1 VPQWDTLWIGADLA
15 TMTGGDTSVGLIRE
29 GAIAAENGRIAWI
42 GPGDTL
48 PDAPKRCAK
57 DVVELDPH
65 TLVTPGLIDCHTHL
79 VYSGDRAAE
88 FDLRIGGLSYAE
100 IAKSGGGIQTTVK
113 LTRAAS
119 FEDLYAQS
127 ARRLEMM
134 MDAGVTTVEIKS
146 GYGLDR
152 DTELKM
158 LRIARALG
166 KQYPV
171 EVRTTFLGAHTLPRE
186 YADRRDAYLDLV
198 CDVLREGASESL
210 IDAVDAFC
218 ESIAF
223 SALEVRK
230 VFRVAQELRIPVK
243 VHAAQLTYG
252 DGPMLAAAFHAL
264 SADHCEYL
272 HESDIDLLANAGV
285 VAVLLPSASYFIGE
299 EQLPP
304 VAALRKAG
312 VPIAIATDCNPGT
325 SPNVSLP
332 LAMNMACVRF
342 GLQTWEALQGVTINA
357 ARALGIGERV
367 GSLEKG
373 KDADFAI
380 WHADSPS
387 ELPYNFGQTRC
398 LGTVKRGRSIA
409 GTKT

>member
-1 VPQWDTLWIGADLA
+1 MAQWDTLWVGANLA
-15 TMTGGDTSVGLIRE
+15 TLASGEADVGFIPD
-29 GAIAAENGRIAWI
+29 GAVAAENGRIAWI
-42 GPGDTL
+42 GPSDKL

-57 DVVELDPH
+57 DVVDLDPH

-79 VYSGDRAAE
+79 VYSKDRAAE
-88 FDLRIGGLSYAE
+88 FDLRIGGLSYAD
-100 IAKSGGGIQTTVK
+100 IAKGGGGIQTTVQF
-113 LTRAAS
+113 TRASS

-134 MDAGVTTVEIKS
+134 MAAGVTTVEIKS

-158 LRIARALG
+158 LRVARALG
-166 KQYPV
+166 TEYPID
-171 EVRTTFLGAHTLPRE
+171 VRTTFLGAHTLPRE
-186 YADRRDAYLDLV
+186 FTGRRDAYVDFV
-198 CDVLREGASESL
+198 CDVLREGASENL
-210 IDAVDAFC
+210 IDEVDAFC

-223 SALEVRK
+223 SAVEVRK

-272 HESDIDLLANAGV
+272 HDGDIELLANAGV
-285 VAVLLPSASYFIGE
+285 VAVLLPTASYFIGE
-299 EQLPP
+299 EQRPP
-304 VAALRKAG
+304 VAALREAG

-342 GLQTWEALQGVTINA
+342 GLHTWEALRGVTLNA

-380 WHADSPS
+380 WQAESAS
-387 ELPYNFGQTRC
+387 ELAYSFGQTRC
-398 LGTVKRGRSIA
+398 LGTVKRGRSLA
-409 GTKT
+409 GMKT